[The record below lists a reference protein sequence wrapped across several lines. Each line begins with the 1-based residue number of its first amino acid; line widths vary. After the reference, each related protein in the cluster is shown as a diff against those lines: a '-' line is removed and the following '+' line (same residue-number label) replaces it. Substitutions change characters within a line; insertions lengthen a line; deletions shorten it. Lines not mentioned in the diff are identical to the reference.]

1 MNFTGTCYSYNL
13 TRDTFETTDDFQ
25 TRGWIIATMQ
35 PQTVAELEEANT
47 YARLWINH
55 NNGCRYSDKV
65 ENLLTKWRDQ
75 FMIK

>member
-1 MNFTGTCYSYNL
+1 MNFTGTCYSYNI
-13 TRDTFETTDDFQ
+13 TRDAFETNDNFYI
-25 TRGWIIATMQ
+25 RGWIIAKMQ

-65 ENLLTKWRDQ
+65 ENLLIKWRDQ